1 VPSASTVA
9 LLVNPTN
16 PTLARSETTNI
27 PAAAQALGLRA
38 RVVNATSLGDFA
50 AVFASLKEPRV
61 DGLVIGA
68 DTFFNAHSAELAALA
83 IQHEIPAVSPYR
95 QFASAGGMMSYGG
108 GIAAAARQAGVSAG
122 RVLKG
127 EKPADLP
134 IQQSSRLELVI
145 NLKSA
150 RALGLTVPAT
160 LLSRADE
167 VIE

>member
-1 VPSASTVA
+1 MPSASTVA